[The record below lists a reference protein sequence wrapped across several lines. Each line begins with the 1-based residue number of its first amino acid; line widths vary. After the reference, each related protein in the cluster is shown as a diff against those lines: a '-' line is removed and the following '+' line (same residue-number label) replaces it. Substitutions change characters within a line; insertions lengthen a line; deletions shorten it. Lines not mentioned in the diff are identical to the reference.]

1 MTWLEIQADS
11 KTHVPSQIIVVIHN
25 LYPVN
30 KSQSESKETIVEYNN
45 GASEQIRFIGTIKI
59 AYCSVNAC
67 SESSIWNFKMARRTK
82 KLILMAFAPKLQCPR
97 TVSAVKW
104 NMSMGFKEQ
113 TQQIMKITF
122 TTNLNWAVTFEFGSS
137 RGSNG
142 EKPIH

>member
-59 AYCSVNAC
+59 AYW
-67 SESSIWNFKMARRTK
+67 IWNFKMARRTK
-82 KLILMAFAPKLQCPR
+82 KLILMAFAPKLECPR

-122 TTNLNWAVTFEFGSS
+122 MTNLNWAVTFEFGSS